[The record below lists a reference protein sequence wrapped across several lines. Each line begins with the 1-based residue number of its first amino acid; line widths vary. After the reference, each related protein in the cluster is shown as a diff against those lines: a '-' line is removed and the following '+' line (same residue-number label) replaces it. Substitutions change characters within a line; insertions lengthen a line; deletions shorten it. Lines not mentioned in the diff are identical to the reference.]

1 MFKALCDERKA
12 PCLASWPPPMRCVK
26 IFSTIHARAIMQT
39 TLVALVPLTSQPK
52 MGWRAYVIAYKPGG
66 VVILGSQLK
75 KSLLQ
80 YFCACGMW
88 KTSSWLKD
96 MRTGPYLR
104 FAGRKHTR
112 YGTGTV

>member
-12 PCLASWPPPMRCVK
+12 PFLASWPPPMRCVK
-26 IFSTIHARAIMQT
+26 IFSTTHARAIMHT
-39 TLVALVPLTSQPK
+39 TLVALVPVTSQPK
-52 MGWRAYVIAYKPGG
+52 MGLRMYVITYKPGG
-66 VVILGSQLK
+66 VVILGSQLA

-88 KTSSWLKD
+88 KTSSWTKE
-96 MRTGPYLR
+96 MRKSSYLR
-104 FAGRKHTR
+104 FIGRGHTR